1 MEFITCQFNF
11 VFKTKYGVADPDC
24 EQHCDLPNGPG
35 GGGSGDAAD
44 SGPVMI
50 IVIVVCLLFLLTCC
64 GYCYWRRMRDD
75 DIGKDN
81 GKEGGRS
88 NRGWFSKKDRETLSM
103 KTAKLDDMS
112 LNGHPTTV
120 RKTIHFGG
128 AHSSA
133 SRDSTY

>member
-1 MEFITCQFNF
+1 MEFINCQFNF

-24 EQHCDLPNGPG
+24 EQHCNLSNSPG
-35 GGGSGDAAD
+35 GDGGGAAD
-44 SGPVMI
+44 SGPIMI
-50 IVIVVCLLFLLTCC
+50 IVIVVSLLFLMTCC
-64 GYCYWRRMRDD
+64 GYCYWRGVRDENT
-75 DIGKDN
+75 GKDN
-81 GKEGGRS
+81 GKEGSRS
-88 NRGWFSKKDRETLSM
+88 KRGWFSKKDRETQSQ
-103 KTAKLDDMS
+103 KTTKLDDMS